1 MTEEVIEQVESEEAG
16 ESQVEKVIETDPIE
30 ERAAAMGWQKDFDG
44 NPDDFIDA
52 KEFIRRKPL
61 FDKIEGQ
68 KRELKEVQK
77 ALKLLQ
83 THHENVK
90 VVEYQRAIEA
100 LKVEKKQALERGD
113 ADRLIEI
120 DDRIADYKAE
130 EKAAKVAANKPQ
142 EVDPKFV
149 AWVDQNRWYANDGEL
164 RSVAD
169 EVGLAHSRANPHK
182 TPEEVLEYV
191 VSRVKKLYPDKFRNT
206 NKDRP
211 STVEG
216 SSTTTPTRKQA
227 DFELTDEERKAMNT
241 FIRAGAMTKEQYIL
255 DVKRMRGIA

>member
-1 MTEEVIEQVESEEAG
+1 MTEEVIDQVENQEVVDQQEGAG
-16 ESQVEKVIETDPIE
+16 DSNPIE

-44 NPDDFIDA
+44 DPDDFIDA

-68 KRELKEVQK
+68 KRELKEIQK

-83 THHENVK
+83 SHHESVK
-90 VVEYQRAIEA
+90 IVEYQRAIEN
-100 LKVEKKQALERGD
+100 LKAEKKVALEEGD
-113 ADRLIEI
+113 ADRLIAI
-120 DDRIADYKAE
+120 DDQIADYKAE
-130 EKAAKVAANKPQ
+130 EKAAKVAANKPA
-142 EVDPKFV
+142 EVDPRFTQ
-149 AWVDQNRWYANDGEL
+149 WVSENKWYANDGEL

-169 EVGLAHSRANPHK
+169 EVGLAHSRANPDK
-182 TPEEVLEYV
+182 SPDEVLEYV

-227 DFELTDEERKAMNT
+227 DFELTEEERKAMNT
-241 FIRAGAMTKEQYIL
+241 FIRAGILTKEQYIE
-255 DVKRMRGIA
+255 DVKRMRGIK